1 MLSEF
6 QKDCWQVLADL
17 RKVFHEASRATWLF
31 FQANKAKLLSG

>member
-17 RKVFHEASRATWLF
+17 KVFHEASRATWQF